1 MTSRCEE
8 EVARRKR
15 TRGPS
20 RPGEVLVELYLAPHG
35 FTVAKCAAAC
45 GVSRKHLDAIVNG
58 RAPRLTAQMAIRLAT
73 ALDTSPDFWL
83 DLQRARE
90 LYDARKHIAASGTRP
105 RQITEVKEVP
115 HR

>member
-1 MTSRCEE
+1 MRRGLRGLAQALGRDRQRSR
-8 EVARRKR
+8 
-15 TRGPS
+15 
-20 RPGEVLVELYLAPHG
+20 
-35 FTVAKCAAAC
+35 AAAHRTD
-45 GVSRKHLDAIVNG
+45 GL
-58 RAPRLTAQMAIRLAT
+58 RLAT